1 MNRDLNQRPMG
12 TPERTPS
19 ESDQQV
25 LDDQT
30 LARVLRKL
38 PRRVPPAELRSN
50 LRVIASRARQEAAR
64 GPAES
69 PVWLVRFE
77 LFSKN
82 LMRPLAIPFAGGIF
96 STVVAFSMW
105 LSTGAT
111 VHASNGFDIPIPL
124 TSRRAQ
130 ITTLVT
136 KDPSVQKTA
145 PIQAYGLDDVVVD
158 VTIDGSGGM
167 VGYTIVSGNVKQDE
181 TLKRQID
188 TVLLLTKFN
197 PAKTLGTPVEGKI
210 RLSLSAL
217 HSSIDVKG

>member
-1 MNRDLNQRPMG
+1 MDA
-12 TPERTPS
+12 
-19 ESDQQV
+19 
-25 LDDQT
+25 DDQN
-30 LARVLRKL
+30 LARALRKL

-50 LRVIASRARQEAAR
+50 LRVIASRARQEAVR

-69 PVWLVRFE
+69 PAWIVRFE
-77 LFSKN
+77 LFATN

-111 VHASNGFDIPIPL
+111 VHASTGFDIPIPA
-124 TSRRAQ
+124 SRRSQ

-158 VTIDGSGGM
+158 VTIDGNGGM
-167 VGYTIVSGNVKQDE
+167 IGYTIVSGNVTQDE

-217 HSSIDVKG
+217 HSYIDVKG

>member
-1 MNRDLNQRPMG
+1 MNRDLNQRPG
-12 TPERTPS
+12 SPECAPGG
-19 ESDQQV
+19 QM
-25 LDDQT
+25 DDQN
-30 LARVLRKL
+30 LARMLRKL
-38 PRRVPPAELRSN
+38 PRRVPSAELRSN

-69 PVWLVRFE
+69 AWAVRVE
-77 LFSKN
+77 LFAKN

-111 VHASNGFDIPIPL
+111 VHASNGFDIPIPA
-124 TSRRAQ
+124 SRRSQ

-145 PIQAYGLDDVVVD
+145 PIQAFGLDDVVVD

-167 VGYTIVSGNVKQDE
+167 IGYTIVSGNVRQDE

-217 HSSIDVKG
+217 HSYIDVKG

>member
-19 ESDQQV
+19 GQMN
-25 LDDQT
+25 DDQA
-30 LARVLRKL
+30 LGRVLRKL
-38 PRRVPPAELRSN
+38 PRRVPSAELRSN
-50 LRVIASRARQEAAR
+50 LRVIASRARQEAVR
-64 GPAES
+64 GPDEA
-69 PVWLVRFE
+69 PAWIVRFE

-111 VHASNGFDIPIPL
+111 VHASNGFDIPIPA
-124 TSRRAQ
+124 SRRSQ
-130 ITTLVT
+130 VTTLVT

-167 VGYTIVSGNVKQDE
+167 IGYTIVSGNVTQDE

-217 HSSIDVKG
+217 HSYIDVKG

>member
-12 TPERTPS
+12 APERTPS
-19 ESDQQV
+19 ESDQRV

-30 LARVLRKL
+30 LARVLRRL

-50 LRVIASRARQEAAR
+50 LRVIASRARQQAAR

-69 PVWLVRFE
+69 AAWAIRFE

-111 VHASNGFDIPIPL
+111 VHATNGFDIPIPA
-124 TSRRAQ
+124 SRRSQ

-145 PIQAYGLDDVVVD
+145 PIPAYGLDDVVVD

-167 VGYTIVSGNVKQDE
+167 IGYTIVSGNVTQDE

-217 HSSIDVKG
+217 HSYIDVKG

>member
-1 MNRDLNQRPMG
+1 MG
-12 TPERTPS
+12 SPECTPS
-19 ESDQQV
+19 VPRNQISE
-25 LDDQT
+25 DQT

-38 PRRVPPAELRSN
+38 PRRVPSAELRSN
-50 LRVIASRARQEAAR
+50 LRVIASRARQDAAR

-69 PVWLVRFE
+69 AWVVRLE

-111 VHASNGFDIPIPL
+111 VHASSGFDIPIPA
-124 TSRRAQ
+124 SRRSQ
-130 ITTLVT
+130 VTTLVT

-167 VGYTIVSGNVKQDE
+167 IGYTIVSGNATQDE

-217 HSSIDVKG
+217 HSKIDVRG